1 MQEQTGKIEALCI
14 SAARGTV
21 KHAVP
26 EVTLVKGYGIEG
38 DAHAGHWHRQV
49 SLLSAE
55 QVDAF
60 NQRIASSNAQIL
72 ERTNL
77 NKLDEIQRAKDEE
90 LNTVEKAKFREQNA
104 FESDKIAESGV
115 TKKAVIEPAVA
126 GTFGENI
133 LVSGIDLRKLPV
145 GSLLIIKTANKE
157 LARNGNSNIPT
168 LSAEFEEQKPT
179 CDEQENAVILKL
191 SQIGKE
197 CHSHCQIFQRVGDCI
212 MPREGVFATV
222 EQGGV
227 LTSGMEI
234 TVELPK
240 ADAQL
245 RAAVITLS
253 DKGSIGQRVDT
264 AGPRATELLAEA
276 GYDIVEQVLLPD
288 VQAKIEREL
297 KRLADSRQ
305 VDLIITTGGTG
316 MAPRDV
322 TPEATL
328 AVATRL
334 VPGIAEAIRAG
345 SLAIPT
351 RAMVSRG
358 VSVLRNTTLIV
369 NLPGSKKAVEE
380 ALEIVLPTLEH
391 GIRLAKGTD
400 GECGRT

>member
-1 MQEQTGKIEALCI
+1 MQEQKGKIVALCI
-14 SAARGTV
+14 SEARGTV

-26 EVTLVKGYGIEG
+26 QVKLIKDYGIEG

-55 QVDAF
+55 QVEAF
-60 NQRIASSNAQIL
+60 NQRIACSNAQIL
-72 ERTNL
+72 EKP
-77 NKLDEIQRAKDEE
+77 KLATLDAKESDNIAEPGE
-90 LNTVEKAKFREQNA
+90 TEKA
-104 FESDKIAESGV
+104 I
-115 TKKAVIEPAVA
+115 IEPAIE

-133 LVSGIDLRKLPV
+133 LVSGIDLRQLPV
-145 GSLLIIKTANKE
+145 GSTLTA
-157 LARNGNSNIPT
+157 G
-168 LSAEFEEQKPT
+168 
-179 CDEQENAVILKL
+179 AVILKL

-197 CHSHCQIFQRVGDCI
+197 CHSHCQIFHRVGDCI

-227 LTSGMEI
+227 LTPGMTI
-234 TVELPK
+234 TVHLPA
-240 ADAQL
+240 ADAPL
-245 RAAVITLS
+245 RAAVVTLS
-253 DKGSIGQRVDT
+253 DKGSRGERVDT
-264 AGPRATELLAEA
+264 AGPRAAELLAAA
-276 GYDIVEQVLLPD
+276 GYEVVEQVLLPD

-328 AVATRL
+328 AVATRS

-345 SLAIPT
+345 SLAIT
-351 RAMVSRG
+351 KRAMLSRG
-358 VSVLRNTTLIV
+358 VSVLRNSTLIV

-380 ALEIVLPTLEH
+380 ALEIVLPVLEH

>member
-1 MQEQTGKIEALCI
+1 MPQ
-14 SAARGTV
+14 V
-21 KHAVP
+21 K
-26 EVTLVKGYGIEG
+26 LIKDYGIEG

-55 QVDAF
+55 QVEAF
-60 NQRIASSNAQIL
+60 NQRIACSNAQIL
-72 ERTNL
+72 EKA
-77 NKLDEIQRAKDEE
+77 KLTTLDAKESDNIAEPGE
-90 LNTVEKAKFREQNA
+90 TEKA
-104 FESDKIAESGV
+104 I
-115 TKKAVIEPAVA
+115 IEPAIE

-133 LVSGIDLRKLPV
+133 LVSGIDLRQLPV
-145 GSLLIIKTANKE
+145 GSTLTA
-157 LARNGNSNIPT
+157 G
-168 LSAEFEEQKPT
+168 
-179 CDEQENAVILKL
+179 AVILKL

-197 CHSHCQIFQRVGDCI
+197 CHSHCQIFHRVGDCI

-227 LTSGMEI
+227 LTLGMPI
-234 TVELPK
+234 TVHLPA
-240 ADAQL
+240 ADAPL
-245 RAAVITLS
+245 RAAVVTLS
-253 DKGSIGQRVDT
+253 DKGSRGERVDT
-264 AGPRATELLAEA
+264 AGPRAAELLAAA
-276 GYDIVEQVLLPD
+276 GYEVVEQVLLPD

-328 AVATRL
+328 AVATRS

-345 SLAIPT
+345 SLAIT
-351 RAMVSRG
+351 KRAMLSRG
-358 VSVLRNTTLIV
+358 VSVLRNSTLIV

-380 ALEIVLPTLEH
+380 ALEIVLPVLEH

>member
-1 MQEQTGKIEALCI
+1 MQEQKGKIVALCI
-14 SAARGTV
+14 SEARGTV

-26 EVTLVKGYGIEG
+26 QVKLIKDYGIEG

-55 QVDAF
+55 QVEAF
-60 NQRIASSNAQIL
+60 NQRIACSNTQIL
-72 ERTNL
+72 EKA
-77 NKLDEIQRAKDEE
+77 KLTTLDAKESDNIAEPGE
-90 LNTVEKAKFREQNA
+90 TEKA
-104 FESDKIAESGV
+104 I
-115 TKKAVIEPAVA
+115 IEPAIE

-133 LVSGIDLRKLPV
+133 LVSGIDLRQLPV
-145 GSLLIIKTANKE
+145 GSTLTA
-157 LARNGNSNIPT
+157 G
-168 LSAEFEEQKPT
+168 
-179 CDEQENAVILKL
+179 AVILKL

-197 CHSHCQIFQRVGDCI
+197 CHSHCQIFHRVGDCI

-227 LTSGMEI
+227 LSPGMTI
-234 TVELPK
+234 TVHLPA
-240 ADAQL
+240 ADAPL
-245 RAAVITLS
+245 RAAVVTLS
-253 DKGSIGQRVDT
+253 DKGSRGERVDT
-264 AGPRATELLAEA
+264 AGPRAAELLAAA
-276 GYDIVEQVLLPD
+276 GYEVVEQVLLPD

-305 VDLIITTGGTG
+305 VELIITTGGTG

-328 AVATRL
+328 AVATRS

-345 SLAIPT
+345 SLAIT
-351 RAMVSRG
+351 KRAMLSRG
-358 VSVLRNTTLIV
+358 VSVLRNSTLIV

-380 ALEIVLPTLEH
+380 ALEIVLPVLEH

>member
-1 MQEQTGKIEALCI
+1 MQEQKGKIVALCI
-14 SAARGTV
+14 SEARGTV

-26 EVTLVKGYGIEG
+26 QVKLIKDYGIEG

-55 QVDAF
+55 QVEAF
-60 NQRIASSNAQIL
+60 NQRIACSNAQIL
-72 ERTNL
+72 EKA
-77 NKLDEIQRAKDEE
+77 KLTTLDAKESDNIAEPGE
-90 LNTVEKAKFREQNA
+90 TEKA
-104 FESDKIAESGV
+104 I
-115 TKKAVIEPAVA
+115 IEPAIE

-133 LVSGIDLRKLPV
+133 LVSGIDLRQLPV
-145 GSLLIIKTANKE
+145 GSTLTA
-157 LARNGNSNIPT
+157 G
-168 LSAEFEEQKPT
+168 
-179 CDEQENAVILKL
+179 AVILKL

-197 CHSHCQIFQRVGDCI
+197 CHSHCQIFHRVGDCI

-227 LTSGMEI
+227 LTSGMPI
-234 TVELPK
+234 TVHLPA
-240 ADAQL
+240 ADAPL
-245 RAAVITLS
+245 RAAVVTLS
-253 DKGSIGQRVDT
+253 DKGSRGERVDT
-264 AGPRATELLAEA
+264 AGPRAAELLAAA
-276 GYDIVEQVLLPD
+276 GYEVVEQVLLPD

-328 AVATRL
+328 AVATRS

-345 SLAIPT
+345 SLAIT
-351 RAMVSRG
+351 KRAMLSRG
-358 VSVLRNTTLIV
+358 VSVLRNSTLIV

-380 ALEIVLPTLEH
+380 ALEIVLPVLEH

>member
-1 MQEQTGKIEALCI
+1 MQEQKGKIVALCI
-14 SAARGTV
+14 SEARGTV

-26 EVTLVKGYGIEG
+26 QVKLIKDYGIEG

-55 QVDAF
+55 QVEAF
-60 NQRIASSNAQIL
+60 NQRIACSNAHIL
-72 ERTNL
+72 
-77 NKLDEIQRAKDEE
+77 
-90 LNTVEKAKFREQNA
+90 EKAKLTTLDA
-104 FESDKIAESGV
+104 KESDNIAEPGG
-115 TKKAVIEPAVA
+115 TKKALIEPAIE

-133 LVSGIDLRKLPV
+133 LVSGIDLRQLPV
-145 GSLLIIKTANKE
+145 GSTLTA
-157 LARNGNSNIPT
+157 G
-168 LSAEFEEQKPT
+168 
-179 CDEQENAVILKL
+179 AVILKL
-191 SQIGKE
+191 SQLGKE
-197 CHSHCQIFQRVGDCI
+197 CHSHCQIFHRVGDCI

-227 LTSGMEI
+227 LTPGMPI
-234 TVELPK
+234 TVHLPA
-240 ADAQL
+240 ADAPL
-245 RAAVITLS
+245 RAAVVTLS
-253 DKGSIGQRVDT
+253 DKGSRGERVDT
-264 AGPRATELLAEA
+264 AGPRAAELLAAA
-276 GYDIVEQVLLPD
+276 GYEVVEQVLLPD

-328 AVATRL
+328 AVATRS

-345 SLAIPT
+345 SLAIT
-351 RAMVSRG
+351 KRAMLSRG
-358 VSVLRNTTLIV
+358 VSVLRNSTLIV

-380 ALEIVLPTLEH
+380 ALEIVLPVLEH

>member
-1 MQEQTGKIEALCI
+1 MHEENGKIVALCI
-14 SAARGTV
+14 SEARGTV

-26 EVTLVKGYGIEG
+26 EVKLIKDFGIEG

-55 QVDAF
+55 QVANF
-60 NQRIASSNAQIL
+60 NERI
-72 ERTNL
+72 
-77 NKLDEIQRAKDEE
+77 
-90 LNTVEKAKFREQNA
+90 VESKA
-104 FESDKIAESGV
+104 G
-115 TKKAVIEPAVA
+115 IEPAIS

-133 LVSGIDLRKLPV
+133 LVSGIDLRRLPV
-145 GSLLIIKTANKE
+145 GTLLKAGE
-157 LARNGNSNIPT
+157 
-168 LSAEFEEQKPT
+168 
-179 CDEQENAVILKL
+179 VVLKL

-222 EQGGV
+222 EHAGS
-227 LTSGMEI
+227 LKPGMEI
-234 TVELPK
+234 TVELPTV
-240 ADAQL
+240 DAPL

-253 DKGSIGQRVDT
+253 DKGSIGERVDT
-264 AGPRATELLAEA
+264 SGPRAAELLAQA
-276 GYDIVEQVLLPD
+276 GYEVVEQVLLPD
-288 VQAKIEREL
+288 VQAKTEREL

-328 AVATRL
+328 AVATRN

-345 SLAIPT
+345 SLAIT
-351 RAMVSRG
+351 KRAMLSRG
-358 VSVLRNTTLIV
+358 VSVLRNNTLIV

-380 ALEIVLPTLEH
+380 ALELVLPTLEH

>member
-1 MQEQTGKIEALCI
+1 MQEQKGKIVALCI
-14 SAARGTV
+14 SEARGTV

-26 EVTLVKGYGIEG
+26 QVKLIKDYGIEG

-55 QVDAF
+55 QVETF
-60 NQRIASSNAQIL
+60 NQRIACSNAQIL
-72 ERTNL
+72 E
-77 NKLDEIQRAKDEE
+77 
-90 LNTVEKAKFREQNA
+90 KAKLA
-104 FESDKIAESGV
+104 TLDAKESDNIAESDG
-115 TKKAVIEPAVA
+115 TKKALIEPAIE

-133 LVSGIDLRKLPV
+133 LVSGIDLRQLPV
-145 GSLLIIKTANKE
+145 GSTLTA
-157 LARNGNSNIPT
+157 G
-168 LSAEFEEQKPT
+168 
-179 CDEQENAVILKL
+179 AVILKL

-197 CHSHCQIFQRVGDCI
+197 CHSHCQIFHRVGDCI

-227 LTSGMEI
+227 LTLGMPI
-234 TVELPK
+234 TVHLPA
-240 ADAQL
+240 ADAPL
-245 RAAVITLS
+245 RAAVVTLS
-253 DKGSIGQRVDT
+253 DKGSRGERVDT
-264 AGPRATELLAEA
+264 AGPRAAELLAAA
-276 GYDIVEQVLLPD
+276 GYEVVEQVLLPD

-328 AVATRL
+328 AVATRS

-345 SLAIPT
+345 SLAIT
-351 RAMVSRG
+351 KRAMLSRG
-358 VSVLRNTTLIV
+358 VSVLRNSTLIV

-380 ALEIVLPTLEH
+380 ALEIVLPVLEH

>member
-1 MQEQTGKIEALCI
+1 MQEQKGKIVALCI
-14 SAARGTV
+14 SEARGTV

-26 EVTLVKGYGIEG
+26 QVKLIKDYGIEG

-55 QVDAF
+55 QVEAF
-60 NQRIASSNAQIL
+60 NQRIACSNTQIL
-72 ERTNL
+72 EKA
-77 NKLDEIQRAKDEE
+77 KLTTLDAKESDNIAEPGE
-90 LNTVEKAKFREQNA
+90 TEKA
-104 FESDKIAESGV
+104 I
-115 TKKAVIEPAVA
+115 IEPAIE

-133 LVSGIDLRKLPV
+133 LVSGIDLRQLPI
-145 GSLLIIKTANKE
+145 GSTLTA
-157 LARNGNSNIPT
+157 G
-168 LSAEFEEQKPT
+168 
-179 CDEQENAVILKL
+179 AVILKL

-197 CHSHCQIFQRVGDCI
+197 CHSHCQIFHRVGDCI

-227 LTSGMEI
+227 LSPGMHI
-234 TVELPK
+234 TVHLPA
-240 ADAQL
+240 ADAPL
-245 RAAVITLS
+245 RAAVVTLS
-253 DKGSIGQRVDT
+253 DKGSRGERVDT
-264 AGPRATELLAEA
+264 AGPRAAELLAAA
-276 GYDIVEQVLLPD
+276 GYEVVEQVLLPD

-328 AVATRL
+328 AVATRS

-345 SLAIPT
+345 SLAIT
-351 RAMVSRG
+351 KRAMLSRG
-358 VSVLRNTTLIV
+358 VSVLRNSTLIV

-380 ALEIVLPTLEH
+380 ALEIVLPVLEH

>member
-1 MQEQTGKIEALCI
+1 MQEQKGKIVALCI

-55 QVDAF
+55 QVESF

-72 ERTNL
+72 
-77 NKLDEIQRAKDEE
+77 DRAKRANSYQEE
-90 LNTVEKAKFREQNA
+90 AVENVTREAGSAASIIESKTNAMNMTAAKLI
-104 FESDKIAESGV
+104 S
-115 TKKAVIEPAVA
+115 PAIA

-145 GSLLIIKTANKE
+145 GTILQA
-157 LARNGNSNIPT
+157 G
-168 LSAEFEEQKPT
+168 
-179 CDEQENAVILKL
+179 DVILKL

-227 LTSGMEI
+227 LKPGMAI
-234 TVELPK
+234 TAELPK
-240 ADAQL
+240 ADAPL

-264 AGPRATELLAEA
+264 AGPRAAELLTQA
-276 GYDIVEQVLLPD
+276 GYDIVEQTLLPD

-305 VDLIITTGGTG
+305 VDLIITTGGAG

-345 SLAIPT
+345 SLAIT
-351 RAMVSRG
+351 KRAMLSRG
-358 VSVLRNTTLIV
+358 VSVLRNSTLIV

-380 ALEIVLPTLEH
+380 ALEIVLPVLEH

>member
-1 MQEQTGKIEALCI
+1 MQEQKGKIVALCI
-14 SAARGTV
+14 SEARGTV

-26 EVTLVKGYGIEG
+26 QVKLIKDYGIEG

-55 QVDAF
+55 QVEAF
-60 NQRIASSNAQIL
+60 NQRIACSNTQIL
-72 ERTNL
+72 EKA
-77 NKLDEIQRAKDEE
+77 KLTTLDAKESDNIAEPGE
-90 LNTVEKAKFREQNA
+90 TEKA
-104 FESDKIAESGV
+104 I
-115 TKKAVIEPAVA
+115 IEPAIE

-133 LVSGIDLRKLPV
+133 LVSGIDLRQLPV
-145 GSLLIIKTANKE
+145 GSTLTA
-157 LARNGNSNIPT
+157 GS
-168 LSAEFEEQKPT
+168 
-179 CDEQENAVILKL
+179 VILKL

-197 CHSHCQIFQRVGDCI
+197 CHSHCQIFHRVGDCI

-227 LTSGMEI
+227 LTLGMPI
-234 TVELPK
+234 TVHLPA
-240 ADAQL
+240 ADAPL
-245 RAAVITLS
+245 RAAVVTLS
-253 DKGSIGQRVDT
+253 DKGSRGERVDT
-264 AGPRATELLAEA
+264 AGPRAAELLATA
-276 GYDIVEQVLLPD
+276 GYEVVEQVLLPD

-328 AVATRL
+328 AVATRS

-345 SLAIPT
+345 SLAIT
-351 RAMVSRG
+351 KRAMLSRG
-358 VSVLRNTTLIV
+358 VSVLRNSTLIV

-380 ALEIVLPTLEH
+380 ALEIVLPVLEH

>member
-1 MQEQTGKIEALCI
+1 MQEQKGKIVALCI
-14 SAARGTV
+14 SEARGTV

-26 EVTLVKGYGIEG
+26 QVKLIKDYGIEG

-55 QVDAF
+55 QVEAF
-60 NQRIASSNAQIL
+60 NQRIACGNAQIL
-72 ERTNL
+72 EKA
-77 NKLDEIQRAKDEE
+77 KLATLDAKESDNIAEPGE
-90 LNTVEKAKFREQNA
+90 TEKA
-104 FESDKIAESGV
+104 I
-115 TKKAVIEPAVA
+115 IEPAIE

-133 LVSGIDLRKLPV
+133 LVSGIDLRQLPV
-145 GSLLIIKTANKE
+145 GSTLTA
-157 LARNGNSNIPT
+157 G
-168 LSAEFEEQKPT
+168 
-179 CDEQENAVILKL
+179 AVILKL

-197 CHSHCQIFQRVGDCI
+197 CHSHCQIFHRVGDCI

-222 EQGGV
+222 EQGGE
-227 LTSGMEI
+227 LTTGMEI
-234 TVELPK
+234 TVELPNPN
-240 ADAQL
+240 APL
-245 RAAVITLS
+245 RAAVVTLS
-253 DKGSIGQRVDT
+253 DKGSRGERVDT
-264 AGPRATELLAEA
+264 AGPRAAELLAAA
-276 GYDIVEQVLLPD
+276 GYEVVEQVLLPD

-328 AVATRL
+328 AVATRS

-345 SLAIPT
+345 SLAIT
-351 RAMVSRG
+351 KRAMLSRG
-358 VSVLRNTTLIV
+358 VSVLRNSTLIV

-380 ALEIVLPTLEH
+380 ALEIVLPVLEH

>member
-1 MQEQTGKIEALCI
+1 MQEQKGEIVALCI
-14 SAARGTV
+14 SEARGTV

-26 EVTLVKGYGIEG
+26 QIKLIKDYGIEG

-55 QVDAF
+55 QVEAF
-60 NQRIASSNAQIL
+60 NQRIACSNTQIL
-72 ERTNL
+72 EKA
-77 NKLDEIQRAKDEE
+77 KLTTLDAKESDNIAEPGE
-90 LNTVEKAKFREQNA
+90 TEKA
-104 FESDKIAESGV
+104 I
-115 TKKAVIEPAVA
+115 IEPAIE

-133 LVSGIDLRKLPV
+133 LVSGIDLRQLPV
-145 GSLLIIKTANKE
+145 GSTLTA
-157 LARNGNSNIPT
+157 G
-168 LSAEFEEQKPT
+168 
-179 CDEQENAVILKL
+179 AVILKL

-197 CHSHCQIFQRVGDCI
+197 CHSHCQIFHRVGDCI

-227 LTSGMEI
+227 LTPGMPI
-234 TVELPK
+234 TVHLPA
-240 ADAQL
+240 ADAPL
-245 RAAVITLS
+245 RAAVVTLS
-253 DKGSIGQRVDT
+253 DKGSRGERVDT
-264 AGPRATELLAEA
+264 AGPRAAELLAAA
-276 GYDIVEQVLLPD
+276 GYEVVEQV
-288 VQAKIEREL
+288 L

-328 AVATRL
+328 AVATRS

-345 SLAIPT
+345 SLAIT
-351 RAMVSRG
+351 KRAMLSRG
-358 VSVLRNTTLIV
+358 VCVLRNSTLIV

-380 ALEIVLPTLEH
+380 ALEIVLPVLEH

>member
-1 MQEQTGKIEALCI
+1 MQEQKGKIVALCI
-14 SAARGTV
+14 SEARGTV

-26 EVTLVKGYGIEG
+26 QVKLIKDYGIEG

-55 QVDAF
+55 QVEAF
-60 NQRIASSNAQIL
+60 NQRIACSNAQIL
-72 ERTNL
+72 EKA
-77 NKLDEIQRAKDEE
+77 KLTTLDAKESDNIAEPGE
-90 LNTVEKAKFREQNA
+90 TEKA
-104 FESDKIAESGV
+104 I
-115 TKKAVIEPAVA
+115 IEPAIE

-133 LVSGIDLRKLPV
+133 LVSGIDLRQLPV
-145 GSLLIIKTANKE
+145 GSTLTA
-157 LARNGNSNIPT
+157 G
-168 LSAEFEEQKPT
+168 
-179 CDEQENAVILKL
+179 AVILKL

-197 CHSHCQIFQRVGDCI
+197 CHSHCQIFHRVGDCI

-227 LTSGMEI
+227 LTPGMTI
-234 TVELPK
+234 TVHLPA
-240 ADAQL
+240 ADAPL
-245 RAAVITLS
+245 RAAVVTLS
-253 DKGSIGQRVDT
+253 DKGSRGERVDT
-264 AGPRATELLAEA
+264 AGPRAAELLAAA
-276 GYDIVEQVLLPD
+276 GYEVVEQVLLPD

-328 AVATRL
+328 AVATRS

-345 SLAIPT
+345 SLAIT
-351 RAMVSRG
+351 KRAMLSRG
-358 VSVLRNTTLIV
+358 VSVLRNSTLIV

-380 ALEIVLPTLEH
+380 ALEIVLPVLEH

>member
-1 MQEQTGKIEALCI
+1 MQEQKGKIVALCI
-14 SAARGTV
+14 SEARGTV

-26 EVTLVKGYGIEG
+26 QVKLIKDYGIEG

-55 QVDAF
+55 QVEAF
-60 NQRIASSNAQIL
+60 NQRIACSNAQIL
-72 ERTNL
+72 EKA
-77 NKLDEIQRAKDEE
+77 KLTTLDAKESDNIAEPGE
-90 LNTVEKAKFREQNA
+90 TEKA
-104 FESDKIAESGV
+104 I
-115 TKKAVIEPAVA
+115 IEPAIE

-133 LVSGIDLRKLPV
+133 LVSGIDLRQLPV
-145 GSLLIIKTANKE
+145 GSTLTA
-157 LARNGNSNIPT
+157 G
-168 LSAEFEEQKPT
+168 
-179 CDEQENAVILKL
+179 AVILKL

-197 CHSHCQIFQRVGDCI
+197 CHSHCQIFHRVGDCI
-212 MPREGVFATV
+212 MPREGVFAIV

-227 LTSGMEI
+227 LIPGMPI
-234 TVELPK
+234 TVHLPA
-240 ADAQL
+240 ADAPL
-245 RAAVITLS
+245 RAAVVTLS
-253 DKGSIGQRVDT
+253 DKGSCGERADT
-264 AGPRATELLAEA
+264 AGPRAAELLAAA
-276 GYDIVEQVLLPD
+276 GYEVVEQVLLPD

-328 AVATRL
+328 AVATRS

-345 SLAIPT
+345 SLAIT
-351 RAMVSRG
+351 KRAMLSRG
-358 VSVLRNTTLIV
+358 VSVLRNSTLIV

-380 ALEIVLPTLEH
+380 ALEIVLPVLEH

>member
-1 MQEQTGKIEALCI
+1 MQEQKGKIVALCI
-14 SAARGTV
+14 SEARGTV

-26 EVTLVKGYGIEG
+26 QVKLIKDYGIEG

-55 QVDAF
+55 QVEAF
-60 NQRIASSNAQIL
+60 NQRIACSNAQIL
-72 ERTNL
+72 EKA
-77 NKLDEIQRAKDEE
+77 KLTTLDAKESDNIAEPGE
-90 LNTVEKAKFREQNA
+90 TEKA
-104 FESDKIAESGV
+104 I
-115 TKKAVIEPAVA
+115 IEPAIE

-133 LVSGIDLRKLPV
+133 LVSGIDLRQLPV
-145 GSLLIIKTANKE
+145 GSTLTA
-157 LARNGNSNIPT
+157 G
-168 LSAEFEEQKPT
+168 
-179 CDEQENAVILKL
+179 AVILKL

-197 CHSHCQIFQRVGDCI
+197 CHSHCQIFHRVGDCI

-227 LTSGMEI
+227 LTSGMPI
-234 TVELPK
+234 TVHLPA
-240 ADAQL
+240 ADAPL
-245 RAAVITLS
+245 RAAVVTLS
-253 DKGSIGQRVDT
+253 DKGSRGERVDT
-264 AGPRATELLAEA
+264 AGPRAAELLATA
-276 GYDIVEQVLLPD
+276 GYEVVEQVLLPD

-328 AVATRL
+328 AVATRS

-345 SLAIPT
+345 SLAIT
-351 RAMVSRG
+351 KRAMLSRG
-358 VSVLRNTTLIV
+358 VSVLRNSTLIV

-380 ALEIVLPTLEH
+380 ALEIVLPVLEH

>member
-1 MQEQTGKIEALCI
+1 MQEQKGKIVALCI
-14 SAARGTV
+14 SEARGTV

-26 EVTLVKGYGIEG
+26 QVKLIKDYGIEG

-55 QVDAF
+55 QVEAF
-60 NQRIASSNAQIL
+60 NQRIAASNAQIL
-72 ERTNL
+72 EKA
-77 NKLDEIQRAKDEE
+77 KLATLDAKESNNIAE
-90 LNTVEKAKFREQNA
+90 PGETEKA
-104 FESDKIAESGV
+104 I
-115 TKKAVIEPAVA
+115 IEPAIE

-133 LVSGIDLRKLPV
+133 LVSGIDLRQLPV
-145 GSLLIIKTANKE
+145 GSTLTA
-157 LARNGNSNIPT
+157 G
-168 LSAEFEEQKPT
+168 
-179 CDEQENAVILKL
+179 AVILKL

-197 CHSHCQIFQRVGDCI
+197 CHSHCQIFHRVGDCI

-222 EQGGV
+222 EQGGE
-227 LTSGMEI
+227 LTTGMEI
-234 TVELPK
+234 TVELPNPN
-240 ADAQL
+240 APL
-245 RAAVITLS
+245 RAAVVTLS
-253 DKGSIGQRVDT
+253 DKGSRGERVDT
-264 AGPRATELLAEA
+264 AGPRAAELLAAA
-276 GYDIVEQVLLPD
+276 GYEVVEQVLLPD

-316 MAPRDV
+316 MAPWDV

-328 AVATRL
+328 AVATRS

-345 SLAIPT
+345 SLAIT
-351 RAMVSRG
+351 KRAMLSRG
-358 VSVLRNTTLIV
+358 VSVLRNSTLIV

-380 ALEIVLPTLEH
+380 ALEIVLPVLEH

>member
-1 MQEQTGKIEALCI
+1 MQEQKGKIVALCI
-14 SAARGTV
+14 SEARGTV

-26 EVTLVKGYGIEG
+26 QVKLIKDYGIEG

-55 QVDAF
+55 QVEAF
-60 NQRIASSNAQIL
+60 NQRIACSNTSIL
-72 ERTNL
+72 
-77 NKLDEIQRAKDEE
+77 
-90 LNTVEKAKFREQNA
+90 EKAKLTTLDA
-104 FESDKIAESGV
+104 KESDNIAEPGE
-115 TKKAVIEPAVA
+115 TEKAIIEPAIE

-133 LVSGIDLRKLPV
+133 LVSGIDLRQLPV
-145 GSLLIIKTANKE
+145 GSTLTA
-157 LARNGNSNIPT
+157 G
-168 LSAEFEEQKPT
+168 
-179 CDEQENAVILKL
+179 AVILKL

-197 CHSHCQIFQRVGDCI
+197 CHSHCQIFHRVGDCI

-227 LTSGMEI
+227 LSPGMHI
-234 TVELPK
+234 TVHLPA
-240 ADAQL
+240 ADAPL
-245 RAAVITLS
+245 RAAVVTLS
-253 DKGSIGQRVDT
+253 DKGSRGERVDT
-264 AGPRATELLAEA
+264 AGPRAAELLAAA
-276 GYDIVEQVLLPD
+276 GYEVVEQVLLPD

-328 AVATRL
+328 AVATRS

-345 SLAIPT
+345 SLAIT
-351 RAMVSRG
+351 KRAMLSRG
-358 VSVLRNTTLIV
+358 VSVLRNSTLIV

-380 ALEIVLPTLEH
+380 ALEIVLPVLEH

>member
-1 MQEQTGKIEALCI
+1 MQEQKGKIVALCI
-14 SAARGTV
+14 SEARGTV

-26 EVTLVKGYGIEG
+26 QVKLIKDYGIEG

-55 QVDAF
+55 QVEAF
-60 NQRIASSNAQIL
+60 NQRIASSNTQIL
-72 ERTNL
+72 EKA
-77 NKLDEIQRAKDEE
+77 KLATLDAKESDNIAEPGE
-90 LNTVEKAKFREQNA
+90 TEKA
-104 FESDKIAESGV
+104 I
-115 TKKAVIEPAVA
+115 IEPAIE

-133 LVSGIDLRKLPV
+133 LVSGIDLRQLPV
-145 GSLLIIKTANKE
+145 GSTLTA
-157 LARNGNSNIPT
+157 G
-168 LSAEFEEQKPT
+168 
-179 CDEQENAVILKL
+179 AVILKL

-197 CHSHCQIFQRVGDCI
+197 CHSHCQIFHRVGDCI

-227 LTSGMEI
+227 LTLGMPI
-234 TVELPK
+234 TVHLPA
-240 ADAQL
+240 ADAPL
-245 RAAVITLS
+245 RAAVVTLS
-253 DKGSIGQRVDT
+253 DKGSRGERVDT
-264 AGPRATELLAEA
+264 AGPRAAELLAAA
-276 GYDIVEQVLLPD
+276 GYEVVEQVLLPD

-328 AVATRL
+328 AVATRS

-345 SLAIPT
+345 SLAIT
-351 RAMVSRG
+351 KRAMLSRG
-358 VSVLRNTTLIV
+358 VSVLRNSTLIV

-380 ALEIVLPTLEH
+380 ALEIVLPVLEH

>member
-1 MQEQTGKIEALCI
+1 MQEQKGKIVALCI
-14 SAARGTV
+14 SEARGTV

-26 EVTLVKGYGIEG
+26 QVKLIKDYGIEG

-55 QVDAF
+55 QVEAF
-60 NQRIASSNAQIL
+60 NQRIACSNAQIL
-72 ERTNL
+72 E
-77 NKLDEIQRAKDEE
+77 
-90 LNTVEKAKFREQNA
+90 KAKLA
-104 FESDKIAESGV
+104 TLDAKESDNIAESDG
-115 TKKAVIEPAVA
+115 TKKALIEPAIE

-133 LVSGIDLRKLPV
+133 LVSGIDLRQLPV
-145 GSLLIIKTANKE
+145 GSTLTA
-157 LARNGNSNIPT
+157 G
-168 LSAEFEEQKPT
+168 
-179 CDEQENAVILKL
+179 AVILKL

-197 CHSHCQIFQRVGDCI
+197 CHSHCQIFHRVGDCI

-222 EQGGV
+222 KQGGV
-227 LTSGMEI
+227 LSLGMPI
-234 TVELPK
+234 TVHLPA
-240 ADAQL
+240 ADAPL
-245 RAAVITLS
+245 RAAVVTLS
-253 DKGSIGQRVDT
+253 DKGSRGERVDT
-264 AGPRATELLAEA
+264 AGPRAAELLAAA
-276 GYDIVEQVLLPD
+276 GYEVVEQVLLPD

-328 AVATRL
+328 AVATRS
-334 VPGIAEAIRAG
+334 VPGIAEAIRVG
-345 SLAIPT
+345 SLAIT
-351 RAMVSRG
+351 KRAMLSRG
-358 VSVLRNTTLIV
+358 VSVLRNSTLIV

-380 ALEIVLPTLEH
+380 ALEIVLPVLEH

>member
-1 MQEQTGKIEALCI
+1 MQEQKGKIVAVCI
-14 SAARGTV
+14 SEARGTV

-26 EVTLVKGYGIEG
+26 QVKLIKDYGIEG

-55 QVDAF
+55 QVEAF
-60 NQRIASSNAQIL
+60 NQRIACSNTQI
-72 ERTNL
+72 
-77 NKLDEIQRAKDEE
+77 I
-90 LNTVEKAKFREQNA
+90 EKAKLTTLDA
-104 FESDKIAESGV
+104 KESDNIAEPGE
-115 TKKAVIEPAVA
+115 TEKAIIEPAIE

-133 LVSGIDLRKLPV
+133 LVSGIDLRQLPV
-145 GSLLIIKTANKE
+145 GSTLTA
-157 LARNGNSNIPT
+157 G
-168 LSAEFEEQKPT
+168 
-179 CDEQENAVILKL
+179 AVILKL

-197 CHSHCQIFQRVGDCI
+197 CHSHCQIFHRVGDCI

-227 LTSGMEI
+227 LSLGMPI
-234 TVELPK
+234 TVHLPA
-240 ADAQL
+240 ADAPL
-245 RAAVITLS
+245 RAAVVTLS
-253 DKGSIGQRVDT
+253 DKGSRGERVDT
-264 AGPRATELLAEA
+264 AGPRAAELLAAA
-276 GYDIVEQVLLPD
+276 GYEVVEQVLLPD

-328 AVATRL
+328 AVATRS

-345 SLAIPT
+345 SLAIT
-351 RAMVSRG
+351 KRAMLSRG
-358 VSVLRNTTLIV
+358 VSVLRNSTLIV

-380 ALEIVLPTLEH
+380 ALEIVLPVLEH

>member
-1 MQEQTGKIEALCI
+1 MQEQKGKIVALCI
-14 SAARGTV
+14 SEARGTV

-26 EVTLVKGYGIEG
+26 QVKLIKDYGIEG

-55 QVDAF
+55 QVEAF
-60 NQRIASSNAQIL
+60 NQLIACSNTQIL
-72 ERTNL
+72 EKA
-77 NKLDEIQRAKDEE
+77 KLATLDAKESDNIAEPGE
-90 LNTVEKAKFREQNA
+90 TEKA
-104 FESDKIAESGV
+104 I
-115 TKKAVIEPAVA
+115 IEPAIE

-133 LVSGIDLRKLPV
+133 LVSGIDLRQLPV
-145 GSLLIIKTANKE
+145 GSTLTA
-157 LARNGNSNIPT
+157 G
-168 LSAEFEEQKPT
+168 
-179 CDEQENAVILKL
+179 AVILKL

-197 CHSHCQIFQRVGDCI
+197 CHSHCQIFHRVGDCI

-227 LTSGMEI
+227 LTLGMPI
-234 TVELPK
+234 TVHLPA
-240 ADAQL
+240 ADAPL
-245 RAAVITLS
+245 RAAVVTLS
-253 DKGSIGQRVDT
+253 DKGSRGERVDT
-264 AGPRATELLAEA
+264 AGPSAAELLAAA
-276 GYDIVEQVLLPD
+276 GYEVVEQVLLPD

-328 AVATRL
+328 AVATRS

-345 SLAIPT
+345 SLAIT
-351 RAMVSRG
+351 KRAMLSRG
-358 VSVLRNTTLIV
+358 VSVLRNSTLIV

-380 ALEIVLPTLEH
+380 ALEIVLPVLEH